1 MEDIDDLEME
11 KEKLLL
17 KQSKL
22 SKENFLKIIDKKK
35 GELSLYISMCLWFL
49 SIISSIV
56 YYDKK
61 NNYFTSEI
69 VFIIISIN
77 CIVPFVFLILSTIVS
92 DICLELADEEYKF
105 AKKMVNIYKN
115 REKFLIEKME
125 RKTFLKEMIE
135 HSQHIKETREY
146 FGMIEK

>member
-1 MEDIDDLEME
+1 MESIDDLEIE
-11 KEKLLL
+11 KEELLL

-22 SKENFLKIIDKKK
+22 GKEKFLKIIDKKK

-49 SIISSIV
+49 SIISSII
-56 YYDKK
+56 YYGEKS
-61 NNYFTSEI
+61 NYFTSEI
-69 VFIIISIN
+69 VFTIISIN
-77 CIVPFVFLILSTIVS
+77 CIVPFIFLMLSTIVS
-92 DICLELADEEYKF
+92 DICLELANEEYNF

-115 REKFLIEKME
+115 REKFLTKKME
-125 RKTFLKEMIE
+125 RKIFLKEMIE